1 MAPIPATVIVGA
13 GRLGH
18 GVGAALVARGIS
30 VRFAVRRLGKRT
42 LPAPEGLVTDAE
54 TYRRA
59 RWILIATPDHAI
71 WPTATT
77 LGELGVVG
85 PQTVVL
91 HLSGVHDRSALKPLA
106 LSGAALGSF
115 HPLQSFAIPMTA
127 ASRLPGSY
135 VGLEGDAR
143 AVRAGRRLARL
154 LGMVP
159 IALPKGAKP
168 AYHAAATFAATYVT
182 VVYDAAVEIAREAGI
197 ELRHA
202 RAMFLPLLQGTVSNL
217 KLLPPAHALTGAVRR
232 GDVATV
238 KSHLAAVG
246 PKHRAAYRTLAR
258 HAVEIAKRTSVDPS
272 RLADIERILGSDR
285 ER

>member
-1 MAPIPATVIVGA
+1 MAPIPRTVVIGA
-13 GRLGH
+13 GRLGQ
-18 GVGAALVARGIS
+18 GIGTALVARGIAAT
-30 VRFAVRRLGKRT
+30 FAVRRLEKKR
-42 LPAPEGLVTDAE
+42 LPAPEGLVDDPA

-71 WPTATT
+71 WPTASL
-77 LGELGVVG
+77 LGDLGVVG
-85 PQTVVL
+85 RTSVVL
-91 HLSGVHDRSALKPLA
+91 HLSGLYGKSALKPLA

-115 HPLQSFAIPMTA
+115 HPLQSFAVPMTA

-143 AVRAGRRLARL
+143 AVRAGRRLARV

-159 IALPKGAKP
+159 IVLASEAKP

-182 VVYDAAVEIAREAGI
+182 VVYDAAVQIAREAGVD
-197 ELRHA
+197 LRHA

-238 KSHLAAVG
+238 KAHLGALGA
-246 PKHRAAYRTLAR
+246 RYRTTYRALAR
-258 HAVEIAKRTSVDPS
+258 HAVEIARRTSADPV
-272 RLADIERILGSDR
+272 RLGEIERLIGKDLG
-285 ER
+285 

>member
-1 MAPIPATVIVGA
+1 M
-13 GRLGH
+13 
-18 GVGAALVARGIS
+18 VARGVS
-30 VRFAVRRLGKRT
+30 VRFAVRRLGKKS
-42 LPAPEGLVTDAE
+42 LPAAEGLAAQAA
-54 TYRRA
+54 TYRGA
-59 RWILIATPDHAI
+59 RWILIATPDFAI
-71 WPTATT
+71 WPTAAL

-85 PQTVVL
+85 PATVVL
-91 HLSGVHDRSALKPLA
+91 HLSGLYDRGALKPLA

-115 HPLQSFAIPMTA
+115 HPLQSFAVPMTA

-135 VGLEGDAR
+135 AGLEGDPR
-143 AVRAGRRLARL
+143 AVRAGRRLARI

-159 IALPKGAKP
+159 LVIPNGAKP

-182 VVYDAAVEIAREAGI
+182 VVYDTAVEIATAAGI

-238 KSHLAAVG
+238 KAHLAALG
-246 PKHRAAYRTLAR
+246 PKHRASYRILAR
-258 HAVEIAKRTSVDPS
+258 HAVEIARRTSTDPA
-272 RLADIERILGSDR
+272 RLTEMERLVGRDSG
-285 ER
+285 

>member
-1 MAPIPATVIVGA
+1 MAPLPRTVIVGA

-18 GVGAALVARGIS
+18 GIGAALVARGVP

-42 LPAPEGLVTDAE
+42 LPAPEGLVDDPA
-54 TYRRA
+54 TYQRA
-59 RWILIATPDHAI
+59 RWILIATPDHAV
-71 WPTATT
+71 WSTASTV
-77 LGELGVVG
+77 GELGVVG

-115 HPLQSFAIPMTA
+115 HPLQSFAVPMTA

-143 AVRAGRRLARL
+143 AIRAGRRLARC

-159 IALPKGAKP
+159 MVIPRGAKP

-182 VVYDAAVEIAREAGI
+182 VVYDLAVEISREAGI

-217 KLLPPAHALTGAVRR
+217 KLLPPAHALTGAIRR
-232 GDVATV
+232 GDAATV
-238 KSHLAAVG
+238 KAHLAALS
-246 PKHRAAYRTLAR
+246 PTHRATYRALAR
-258 HAVEIAKRTSVDPS
+258 HALDIARRTSVYRSP
-272 RLADIERILGSDR
+272 LAEIDRILGSDR
-285 ER
+285 DR